1 MTDILPKAWMLY
13 ALTYWNKMTIRSR
26 AIVKGVEGK
35 DFLLQLTV
43 HIVKEMSAKTFM

>member
-1 MTDILPKAWMLY
+1 
-13 ALTYWNKMTIRSR
+13 MTIRSR

-43 HIVKEMSAKTFM
+43 HIVEEMSVKTFMLKLENGETF

>member
-1 MTDILPKAWMLY
+1 
-13 ALTYWNKMTIRSR
+13 MTISSR

-43 HIVKEMSAKTFM
+43 HIVEEMSAKTFMWKLENGETF